1 MKRRNII
8 PLVLLEII
16 QIDGIKCQK
25 NMRLCQIPIEEIYRS
40 ERLQRVNWCN
50 IVHNGTKRFETVV
63 NGTKMEKRRH
73 FFGKI
78 SLWREEERIA
88 TWLCPLV
95 KRRRS
100 LLCAR
105 AFLENSSQLVKSFVA
120 TVKHAF
126 SLSSLPRLV
135 AFLFCL
141 TARVSAIGATVT
153 LTFQPH
159 RGTHSCNP
167 YIAGILLVIMIL
179 TWLYHYR
186 HNYEILSVLREY

>member
-1 MKRRNII
+1 MSKEYTKFERDTIDQRSCIGATLCTTVRNGSKR
-8 PLVLLEII
+8 
-16 QIDGIKCQK
+16 
-25 NMRLCQIPIEEIYRS
+25 Y
-40 ERLQRVNWCN
+40 
-50 IVHNGTKRFETVV
+50 ETVV
-63 NGTKMEKRRH
+63 NGTEMEKRRD
-73 FFGKI
+73 FLDFILENRKE
-78 SLWREEERIA
+78 SRYDWSSRKTTPFTL
-88 TWLCPLV
+88 
-95 KRRRS
+95 
-100 LLCAR
+100 AR
-105 AFLENSSQLVKSFVA
+105 ARALLENSSQLVKSFVA

-179 TWLYHYR
+179 TWLYHYP
-186 HNYEILSVLREY
+186 HNYEILSFYGNIN

>member
-1 MKRRNII
+1 MQHCAQQYETVR
-8 PLVLLEII
+8 
-16 QIDGIKCQK
+16 
-25 NMRLCQIPIEEIYRS
+25 
-40 ERLQRVNWCN
+40 
-50 IVHNGTKRFETVV
+50 NGTKRSWTVR
-63 NGTKMEKRRH
+63 KWKRGGIFSISFWRI
-73 FFGKI
+73 GKN
-78 SLWREEERIA
+78 RDM
-88 TWLCPLV
+88 TGPLV

-100 LLCAR
+100 LLRAR
-105 AFLENSSQLVKSFVA
+105 ALLENSSQLVKSFVA

-179 TWLYHYR
+179 TWLYHYP
-186 HNYEILSVLREY
+186 HNYEILSFYGNIN